1 MEINQISNSDIISM
15 VNNTISL
22 ANTFLVFGALI
33 VAAITIGITVY
44 FNYKAKDD
52 INNAINNILLKI
64 SKDSNIQNKLISDI
78 LKNDELLKKIIRLP
92 DFKEQLDLAVAD
104 QMSLTKTSDTFEYTN
119 LSEYE
124 NEDKLKD
131 IDVIIDKEVNLSN
144 IKETQYESTKI

>member
-33 VAAITIGITVY
+33 LAAITIGITVY
-44 FNYKAKDD
+44 FNYKAKND

-78 LKNDELLKKIIRLP
+78 LKNDELLKKL
-92 DFKEQLDLAVAD
+92 
-104 QMSLTKTSDTFEYTN
+104 
-119 LSEYE
+119 
-124 NEDKLKD
+124 
-131 IDVIIDKEVNLSN
+131 
-144 IKETQYESTKI
+144 

>member
-1 MEINQISNSDIISM
+1 MEPNQLSNSDIISM

-33 VAAITIGITVY
+33 VAVITIGITVY
-44 FNYKAKDD
+44 FNHKAKDD

-78 LKNDELLKKIIRLP
+78 LKNDELLKKIIILP
-92 DFKEQLDLAVAD
+92 EFKEQLDLAVAD
-104 QMSLTKTSDTFEYTN
+104 QRSLYKTSD
-119 LSEYE
+119 SEYLNMAECE

-131 IDVIIDKEVNLSN
+131 IDDIIDKEVNLSN
-144 IKETQYESTKI
+144 IKETQYEST

>member
-1 MEINQISNSDIISM
+1 MEPNQLSNSDIISM

-33 VAAITIGITVY
+33 VAVITIGITVY
-44 FNYKAKDD
+44 FNHKAKDD
-52 INNAINNILLKI
+52 INNAINNILLEI

-78 LKNDELLKKIIRLP
+78 LKNDELLKKIVGLQ
-92 DFKEQLDLAVAD
+92 DFKEQLNLAVAD
-104 QMSLTKTSDTFEYTN
+104 QILLIKTYNTFEYTN

-144 IKETQYESTKI
+144 IKETQYEST